1 MKDINDIIM
10 QQAAGGLKLNPDEQ
24 RRFLQTFEERVIG
37 LCNIDE
43 ANSHELL
50 EHFKEMLRQLSKDFQ
65 PIFVKISPYIDS
77 QKQILYLKM
86 AQELG
91 CEATIVSEDC
101 SKQYGLVIHTN
112 CPSQVDTYELSQQFT
127 ELLYPTTPKTEKK
140 TSFWKKLFG

>member
-10 QQAAGGLKLNPDEQ
+10 QQAAGGVKLNPDEQ
-24 RRFLQTFEERVIG
+24 RTFLYTFKERVIG
-37 LCNIDE
+37 LCSIDE
-43 ANSHELL
+43 ANTQELI
-50 EHFKEMLRQLSKDFQ
+50 EHFKEILRQLSKDFS
-65 PIFVKISPYIDS
+65 PIFVKISPYIDG

-101 SKQYGLVIHTN
+101 SKQYGLVIHTDH
-112 CPSQVDTYELSQQFT
+112 PSQVDEPDLYQQFSS
-127 ELLYPTTPKTEKK
+127 LLLATSSTPKKK